1 MTNFKGQFLEN
12 YTFITFRSHY
22 EIDAVFKIDK
32 DIWLLF
38 CLHLVFLLNDNQNN
52 TLWHKLKFINFLLIN
67 KIYLLFLGYLSI
79 IRNTNVS
86 LNKGARS
93 SSAGR
98 DSFDDVKTNKKDAT
112 ADRGSS
118 GK

>member
-1 MTNFKGQFLEN
+1 M
-12 YTFITFRSHY
+12 
-22 EIDAVFKIDK
+22 
-32 DIWLLF
+32 
-38 CLHLVFLLNDNQNN
+38 
-52 TLWHKLKFINFLLIN
+52 LIN

-79 IRNTNVS
+79 IRNTNVL

-93 SSAGR
+93 SSASR

>member
-1 MTNFKGQFLEN
+1 M
-12 YTFITFRSHY
+12 
-22 EIDAVFKIDK
+22 
-32 DIWLLF
+32 
-38 CLHLVFLLNDNQNN
+38 
-52 TLWHKLKFINFLLIN
+52 LIN

-79 IRNTNVS
+79 IRYTNVS

>member
-1 MTNFKGQFLEN
+1 M
-12 YTFITFRSHY
+12 
-22 EIDAVFKIDK
+22 
-32 DIWLLF
+32 
-38 CLHLVFLLNDNQNN
+38 
-52 TLWHKLKFINFLLIN
+52 N

-112 ADRGSS
+112 ADRGSP

>member
-22 EIDAVFKIDK
+22 QIDAVFKIDK
-32 DIWLLF
+32 DSLSGYYFACIWCF
-38 CLHLVFLLNDNQNN
+38 CWIIIRTVHYD
-52 TLWHKLKFINFLLIN
+52 INFLLIN

-79 IRNTNVS
+79 IRNRNVS

>member
-38 CLHLVFLLNDNQNN
+38 CLHLVFVLTDNQNN
-52 TLWHKLKFINFLLIN
+52 TLWHKLNFINFLLIN
-67 KIYLLFLGYLSI
+67 EIYLLFLGYLSI

>member
-1 MTNFKGQFLEN
+1 M
-12 YTFITFRSHY
+12 
-22 EIDAVFKIDK
+22 
-32 DIWLLF
+32 
-38 CLHLVFLLNDNQNN
+38 
-52 TLWHKLKFINFLLIN
+52 IN
-67 KIYLLFLGYLSI
+67 KIYLLFYGYLLI
-79 IRNTNVS
+79 IGNIFVS

-98 DSFDDVKTNKKDAT
+98 DSFDDVKTNQKDAT

>member
-22 EIDAVFKIDK
+22 QIDAVFKIDK
-32 DIWLLF
+32 DSLSGYYFACIWCF
-38 CLHLVFLLNDNQNN
+38 CWIIIRTVHYD
-52 TLWHKLKFINFLLIN
+52 INFLLIN